1 MFSFDKM
8 DFEETN
14 KVVGWSEEKPDP
26 DFFGG
31 LGPMNTVAD
40 FVSEL
45 HDSLFRDI
53 LGDETMDRPLGSF
66 EKDELFRIMA
76 GIFLSRGFEGWATK
90 GRNC

>member
-1 MFSFDKM
+1 MFDFDKM

-14 KVVGWSEEKPDP
+14 KVAGCSEEKPDP
-26 DFFGG
+26 NFFGG
-31 LGPMNTVAD
+31 FGPMNTVAD

-45 HDSLFRDI
+45 HDSLFRDM

-76 GIFLSRGFEGWATK
+76 RIFLSRGFEGWAAK

>member
-1 MFSFDKM
+1 MFTFKEGKWDK
-8 DFEETN
+8 ERNEVIWKEN
-14 KVVGWSEEKPDP
+14 EPDP

-66 EKDELFRIMA
+66 DKNELFRIMA
-76 GIFLSRGFEGWATK
+76 RIFLSRGFEGWAAK